1 MDEGDLNVDARNGN
15 ATVSPWGSPPDLKF
29 SPFPLCAVKGVSFQ
43 WVQFPPGKVSLQ
55 PVAIGAA
62 VEVTKPPEPSV

>member
-1 MDEGDLNVDARNGN
+1 MTVEWAAPIVGDVWKRKTGQNYLINSSD
-15 ATVSPWGSPPDLKF
+15 
-29 SPFPLCAVKGVSFQ
+29 PLCAVKGVSFQ